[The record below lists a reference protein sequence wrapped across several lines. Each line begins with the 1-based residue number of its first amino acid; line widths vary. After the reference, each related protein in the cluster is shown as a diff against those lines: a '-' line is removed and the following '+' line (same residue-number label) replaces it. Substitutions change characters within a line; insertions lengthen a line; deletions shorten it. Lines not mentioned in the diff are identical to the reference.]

1 MKRLATWLFLL
12 LIFQPVIGYA
22 ETVYVIDK
30 LYVGMRADLSEG
42 SAVVKT
48 VRSGM
53 VLEVLERYENF
64 VRVRD
69 QQGTEGWIDG
79 RYISP
84 EPPARLQVKQLKSEL
99 SKIRTQLSKAHAKLK
114 ETEVAL
120 VQEKAKIKKMDEIS
134 PEAKPAANPV
144 TGETADQIK
153 KTASSG
159 NTPSDEDRGSLLMW
173 LGISF
178 AMLVVGFVAGV
189 IWLRE
194 SIRKRSGGMYLR
206 I

>member
-1 MKRLATWLFLL
+1 MKHLAWLFLL
-12 LIFQPVIGYA
+12 LIFQPAIGYA

-30 LYVGMRADLSEG
+30 LDVGLRADLSEG

-48 VRSGM
+48 VRLGM
-53 VLEVLERYENF
+53 ALEVLERYENF

-99 SKIRTQLSKAHAKLK
+99 SKTRAQLSKARAKLK
-114 ETEVAL
+114 ETEAVL
-120 VQEKAKIKKMDEIS
+120 VQEKAKVKKLDEIS
-134 PEAKPAANPV
+134 PEAEAESNPIIAPD
-144 TGETADQIK
+144 GARNETPPSDEP
-153 KTASSG
+153 
-159 NTPSDEDRGSLLMW
+159 PSDEDRGSLLMW

-178 AMLVVGFVAGV
+178 AMLVVGFIAGV

-206 I
+206 V

>member
-1 MKRLATWLFLL
+1 MKHLATWLFLL
-12 LIFQPVIGYA
+12 LIFQPAIGYA

-30 LYVGMRADLSEG
+30 LRVGLRADLSEG

-53 VLEVLERYENF
+53 ALEVLERYENF

-69 QQGTEGWIDG
+69 QQGIEGWIDG
-79 RYISP
+79 RYITP
-84 EPPARLQVKQLKSEL
+84 DLPALLQVKQLKDKL
-99 SKIRTQLSKAHAKLK
+99 NKTRAQLSKARAKLK
-114 ETEVAL
+114 ETEAAL
-120 VQEKAKIKKMDEIS
+120 VREKAKVKKLGEIS
-134 PEAKPAANPV
+134 SEAESAPNPV
-144 TGETADQIK
+144 AGETADQTK
-153 KTASSG
+153 SATSDKP
-159 NTPSDEDRGSLLMW
+159 PSDEDSGSLFMW

-178 AMLVVGFVAGV
+178 AMLVVGFIAGI

-206 I
+206 V